1 MSAASLSRKARA
13 RSYLSD
19 RIFEALASIL
29 VPSIDT
35 VPSCNNPLSRAS
47 SSTCKK
53 AISNAALSVRRK
65 AAIVSWSG
73 CVLAAIK
80 RAPMSRYV
88 ARSIRREENT
98 PLA

>member
-1 MSAASLSRKARA
+1 
-13 RSYLSD
+13 
-19 RIFEALASIL
+19 LASSF

-35 VPSCNNPLSRAS
+35 VPSRNSPLPRAS
-47 SSTCKK
+47 SSTSRN
-53 AISNAALSVRRK
+53 AASNAALLPRRK
-65 AAIVSWSG
+65 TAIVSWSG
-73 CVLAAIK
+73 WVLAAIK